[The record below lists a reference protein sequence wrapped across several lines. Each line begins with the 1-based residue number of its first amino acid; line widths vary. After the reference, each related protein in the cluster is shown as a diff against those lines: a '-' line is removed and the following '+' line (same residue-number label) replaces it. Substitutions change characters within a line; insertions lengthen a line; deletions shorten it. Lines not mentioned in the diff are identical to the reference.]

1 MVIKYFCDVCGE
13 ETERN
18 YVSDRFKPELVHEK
32 GSVITCKVMVA
43 IDGTW
48 NGGIICEKCLRDVL
62 TQPERGEE
70 KGNGRS

>member
-1 MVIKYFCDVCGE
+1 MGIKYFCDVCGN

-18 YVSDRFKPELVHEK
+18 YVSDRFTPELVHEK

-48 NGGIICEKCLRDVL
+48 NGGVICEQCLRNAL
-62 TQPERGEE
+62 TQPEREIE
-70 KGNGRS
+70 K